1 MRKPRICVVY
11 REYDAEFVYV
21 LAKDVMQ
28 GKLFQKCRHLL
39 YCNVLSLVG
48 NVNKRWMLQPDMGSI
63 FHIKNQ

>member
-28 GKLFQKCRHLL
+28 GQLFQKCRHLL
-39 YCNVLSLVG
+39 YCSVRLWAVMKTQDGCQSLT
-48 NVNKRWMLQPDMGSI
+48 WDPS
-63 FHIKNQ
+63 FT